1 MRESVWCIAGLA
13 GGRPQLT
20 CTPPLRREILARDHP
35 ENLPRGS
42 LGPVAPTDR
51 PIERERS
58 PMKRCLL
65 TLAAL
70 PAAYAG
76 GTATLFS
83 SDLASG
89 PALDNVKAT
98 WDADLA
104 LPSWAGDKARL
115 SLLCAPLL
123 V

>member
-1 MRESVWCIAGLA
+1 
-13 GGRPQLT
+13 
-20 CTPPLRREILARDHP
+20 
-35 ENLPRGS
+35 
-42 LGPVAPTDR
+42 
-51 PIERERS
+51 
-58 PMKRCLL
+58 MKRCLL

-89 PALDNVKAT
+89 PALDNDKAT
-98 WDADLA
+98 LDADLA